1 MIKLWCYFLLKQQ
14 INIDYVVLQF
24 KNIEELVDN
33 TVPVDIRF
41 QGEMDIKGSKG
52 KVVNQF
58 VICVY

>member
-1 MIKLWCYFLLKQQ
+1 M
-14 INIDYVVLQF
+14 
-24 KNIEELVDN
+24 DN

-58 VICVY
+58 VICVN